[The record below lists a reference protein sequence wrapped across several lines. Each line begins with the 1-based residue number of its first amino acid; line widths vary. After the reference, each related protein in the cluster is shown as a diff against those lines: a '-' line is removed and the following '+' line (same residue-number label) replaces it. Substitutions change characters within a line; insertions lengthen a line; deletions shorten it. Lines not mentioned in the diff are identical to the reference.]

1 MSNYK
6 ISRLCH
12 IFSFNQALNKYPN
25 YVSQVFLL
33 SVSYEQSLKTSSLL
47 VFVVVVFFF
56 TRSFLIPFNHSL
68 FSSNF
73 CCFFFLPT
81 LKYRYNL
88 YL

>member
-6 ISRLCH
+6 ISRLCY

-33 SVSYEQSLKTSSLL
+33 SVSYEKSLKTSSLL
-47 VFVVVVFFF
+47 VFVVVVVVVVFF
-56 TRSFLIPFNHSL
+56 TSSFLIPFNHLL

-73 CCFFFLPT
+73 RCFFFPSDI
-81 LKYRYNL
+81 KV
-88 YL
+88 

>member
-6 ISRLCH
+6 ISRLCY

-33 SVSYEQSLKTSSLL
+33 SVSYEKSLKTSSLL
-47 VFVVVVFFF
+47 VFVVVVVVVVFFF
-56 TRSFLIPFNHSL
+56 TSSFLIPFNHLL

-73 CCFFFLPT
+73 RCFFFSF
-81 LKYRYNL
+81 RH
-88 YL
+88 

>member
-6 ISRLCH
+6 ISRLCY

-33 SVSYEQSLKTSSLL
+33 SVSYEKSLKTSSLL

-56 TRSFLIPFNHSL
+56 TSSFLIPFNHLL

-73 CCFFFLPT
+73 RCFFFPSDI
-81 LKYRYNL
+81 KV
-88 YL
+88 

>member
-6 ISRLCH
+6 ISRLCY

-33 SVSYEQSLKTSSLL
+33 SVSYEKSLKTSSLL
-47 VFVVVVFFF
+47 VFVVVVVFF
-56 TRSFLIPFNHSL
+56 TSSFLIPFNHLL

-73 CCFFFLPT
+73 RCFFFPSDI
-81 LKYRYNL
+81 KV
-88 YL
+88 

>member
-33 SVSYEQSLKTSSLL
+33 SVSYEKSLKTSSLL
-47 VFVVVVFFF
+47 VFVVVFFFYKVFF
-56 TRSFLIPFNHSL
+56 NSL
-68 FSSNF
+68 
-73 CCFFFLPT
+73 
-81 LKYRYNL
+81 
-88 YL
+88 